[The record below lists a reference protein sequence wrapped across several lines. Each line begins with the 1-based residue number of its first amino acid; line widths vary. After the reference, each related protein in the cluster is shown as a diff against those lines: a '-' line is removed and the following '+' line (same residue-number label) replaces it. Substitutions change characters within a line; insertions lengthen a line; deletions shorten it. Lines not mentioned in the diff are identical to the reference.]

1 MPLKKI
7 LIVDDHPTFRKGV
20 SALLKDEW
28 PQVEIMEATNGLEAI
43 TKCDHDRPDVVL
55 IDYRM
60 PQLNGYDATLQLLK
74 NHAGLKIILLTG
86 YDTLAIALN
95 FLKIGGLGFLVKGGE
110 SEEIIHAIR
119 TVLNGDYYFNSQHEP
134 QLVKWLERGTQQK
147 VPSLKFT
154 SRELE
159 IVLKLSRGMT
169 SKEIADSMQLSART
183 LETYRFDLIRKTEV
197 KNSLELIRFVYQNG
211 VFS

>member
-1 MPLKKI
+1 MHLKKI
-7 LIVDDHPTFRKGV
+7 LVVDDHPVFRRGV

-28 PQVEIMEATNGLEAI
+28 PHLETIEAGNGLEAI
-43 TKCDHDRPDVVL
+43 KQCGHHNPDVVL
-55 IDYRM
+55 IDYSM
-60 PQLNGYDATLQLLK
+60 PKLNGYDATVQLLK
-74 NHAGLKIILLTG
+74 KHVDLKIILLTG

-95 FLKIGGLGFLVKGGE
+95 FLKIGGRGFLVKGGD
-110 SEEIIHAIR
+110 SDEIMHAIR
-119 TVLNGDYYFNSQHEP
+119 TVLNGDYYFNSQHEA
-134 QLVKWLERGTQQK
+134 QLVKWLERGTKQK